1 MNSRIKLFLFH
12 ILIPFLIGG
21 LLYISF
27 RSKSI
32 RLFSWCETIGL
43 SNYISI
49 IRSIINPFKESIPNW
64 VYYSLPDGLWMYS
77 FTSVFLLIWK
87 DQIDEGKYWLLIP
100 LISGCFVEI
109 GQGLKLLKGTF
120 DPIDLILSLL
130 AFIFSIIIINPV
142 SQKNEKKI
150 SQIY

>member
-21 LLYISF
+21 LLYVSF

-49 IRSIINPFKESIPNW
+49 IRSVINPYKESIPNW
-64 VYYSLPDGLWMYS
+64 VYYSIPDGLWMYS
-77 FTSVFLLIWK
+77 FTSSYMMLWQK
-87 DQIDEGKYWLLIP
+87 DIYYGKYWLSFP
-100 LISGCFVEI
+100 FVFGWGIELS
-109 GQGLKLLKGTF
+109 QGLGIIQGTF
-120 DPIDLILSLL
+120 DVIDLTVYIIAVS
-130 AFIFSIIIINPV
+130 FSILFFTIQNNQYEK
-142 SQKNEKKI
+142 QKNTI
-150 SQIY
+150 